1 MPFLK
6 WGVREKTFSS
16 IPTSEQGCTLP
27 VLATKKQLTR
37 PYGPEHLKATVER
50 VKSHYSGDGTRVM
63 GEPSATYEKP
73 LGKLAPEIVSGK
85 AGGCE
90 EFMHPSDI
98 KAVRDD
104 RSCTEPKDE
113 SQGDDQT
120 SVRSEKL
127 DREVDL
133 DRLSETEIYQ
143 RVPRL
148 RANRFEHGAF
158 SGRTAPPL
166 VQSTKRFYG
175 SAPVLRLGKAGRDNL
190 KVTGQTMDLTSKAVK
205 NQSSDLEASDDFDLS
220 NNLHKR
226 TNQSRASTTGVSEC
240 TGPKADEADPQRERD
255 GCSGLSLDDNDGRQ
269 KEDGSESD
277 RCQRNSSCRSVR
289 PELSPARV
297 QMDPSNL
304 PRVSPRSRPITGT
317 RMRFEVATPV
327 ICKSAETR
335 SAGEIEDI
343 NFNRHI
349 AAVASA
355 QDVIDYR
362 PTRAERERE
371 ALPSVRLLAWHPAL
385 HDVLHSESVSLRPR
399 SEEGLYIKPTSP
411 AKFATH
417 AHHFPEIPSTLQ
429 DAPITSSVSY
439 RGKRLQIKVDM
450 RSLRLP
456 PIFSYNHPTQ
466 SIGLH
471 AKTDWVGCVGGY

>member
-6 WGVREKTFSS
+6 WGVRGETFSS

-27 VLATKKQLTR
+27 VLATKKQLTK
-37 PYGPEHLKATVER
+37 PYGPEHLKATVDR
-50 VKSHYSGDGTRVM
+50 SHYSGDGTRVM
-63 GEPSATYEKP
+63 GETSATYEKP

-85 AGGCE
+85 ADGCE
-90 EFMHPSDI
+90 EFMHPSNI
-98 KAVRDD
+98 TAVRDD

-148 RANRFEHGAF
+148 RSNRFEHGAF

-166 VQSTKRFYG
+166 VRSPKRFYG

-190 KVTGQTMDLTSKAVK
+190 KVTGQTMDLTSKALK
-205 NQSSDLEASDDFDLS
+205 KQSRDLEASDDFDLS
-220 NNLHKR
+220 INLHKR
-226 TNQSRASTTGVSEC
+226 TNQSRASTTRVSEC
-240 TGPKADEADPQRERD
+240 TSPKADTADSLRERD
-255 GCSGLSLDDNDGRQ
+255 SCSVLSLDNDGRQ
-269 KEDGSESD
+269 KEDGSESEIYE
-277 RCQRNSSCRSVR
+277 RNSSRRSVK

-304 PRVSPRSRPITGT
+304 QRVSPRSRPITGT

-335 SAGEIEDI
+335 STCETEGV

-355 QDVIDYR
+355 QDIIDYR
-362 PTRAERERE
+362 PTGAERERE
-371 ALPSVRLLAWHPAL
+371 AFPSVRLLAWHPAL

-429 DAPITSSVSY
+429 DVPITSSVSY

-456 PIFSYNHPTQ
+456 PIFSYNPTTQ